1 MIGKLGLMAA
11 GGALWKGT
19 SALVGGAVGLGV
31 NPFLGAAVGKGM
43 MGMKLPGG
51 MGAGMQKATGITR
64 TTKGYVAREVSIT
77 TTGS

>member
-51 MGAGMQKATGITR
+51 MGAGMQKATLPEM
-64 TTKGYVAREVSIT
+64 KL
-77 TTGS
+77 